1 MRSNSSD
8 NTVFADDKGNIA
20 YWHGNFIP
28 KRNPNLDWAPPV
40 DGTTSST
47 EWKDLHSLDE
57 MVHVYNPPYRLDT
70 KLQLHSLSPSP
81 ETAAQKRKI
90 SNVHGT

>member
-28 KRNPNLDWAPPV
+28 KRDPNLDWAQPV
-40 DGTTSST
+40 DGTISSS
-47 EWKDLHSLDE
+47 EWKGLHSLDE
-57 MVHVYNPPYRLDT
+57 MVHVYNPPT
-70 KLQLHSLSPSP
+70 GWIQNCNSTPFTVSGSSSP
-81 ETAAQKRKI
+81 KK
-90 SNVHGT
+90 